1 MPSVPDPV
9 IEARPAPADPDL
21 AALGARVSHLLH
33 VGLYLYSLFSCCYRR
48 GKSAATLL
56 SSPVIACLIMESKIA
71 AASWS
76 AHRWG
81 KSAVTRRS
89 ARSLPLFIERG
100 ASRGRLLASVC
111 HGGRAAR
118 AAELPGRQPGGEAR
132 VPQIPDGGHH
142 QRHAVA
148 HRPVP
153 AHPQLPPGRHPVVR
167 HDAHAARAPP
177 PAVHRKPLAACCA
190 RQRPL
195 LAKVPAYGVQRPR
208 CRTVCAP
215 CAQKDLIGQCG
226 YRDCM
231 CPVVLTRGADQMPVR
246 PAPRRVRGN

>member
-1 MPSVPDPV
+1 MGTYAKGFAIIIEPYDERMPSVPDPV

-167 HDAHAARAPP
+167 HDAHAARAARPP
-177 PAVHRKPLAACCA
+177 HARCAEKTPGCLLCTAEAGLRGCSQRCRRTVFSGLAAGLCVRHA
-190 RQRPL
+190 HE
-195 LAKVPAYGVQRPR
+195 KV
-208 CRTVCAP
+208 
-215 CAQKDLIGQCG
+215 
-226 YRDCM
+226 
-231 CPVVLTRGADQMPVR
+231 
-246 PAPRRVRGN
+246 